1 MDKVEEKHNFGNSE
15 YMRFVHETLIPHQ
28 TQTSKEV
35 KEKEN
40 TDEKNPDTI
49 D

>member
-1 MDKVEEKHNFGNSE
+1 MDKAERKQEFGNSE

-35 KEKEN
+35 KENEKEN
-40 TDEKNPDTI
+40 KK
-49 D
+49 